1 MSTVRMKR
9 DDGGRKAGQC
19 YSVPFLVARQMIAA
33 GAAEYAPGAKA
44 LPVAKPPEPPK
55 AAAPKIE
62 PPAVQVEPKGGDSED
77 DKVKANKGKK

>member
-19 YSVPFLVARQMIAA
+19 YSVPFLVGKQMIAA
-33 GAAEYAPGAKA
+33 GVAEYAPGAKA
-44 LPVAKPPEPPK
+44 LPVAK
-55 AAAPKIE
+55 